1 MVRRYRTFGA
11 DSGRWDRFE
20 FRPGDIVISSP
31 PRSGTT
37 WTQVLCALLVFGGP
51 DFPAPLERVSP
62 WLDQQTRPI
71 DDVLADLAA
80 QRHRRFVKTHT
91 PLDGLPWRDD
101 VVYLMIGR
109 DPRDIAV
116 SLCHH
121 LANLDLDRLRTVR
134 GDAVGLD
141 DLADLPPR
149 VRPPTDPA
157 AHFRVF
163 VEVDSLGGPATLATV
178 LHHLSTGWERR
189 ADANVA
195 LFHYADYLAD
205 LPGELVRL
213 GRVLGIEVDDA
224 RASSLARHAALDQM
238 RERVGDVVPNASD
251 GIWLNPDAFLRQG
264 SSGQWRNLVS
274 AEDLAL
280 YDKRVASLVPP
291 DLAAWAHGGRFG
303 RGVNVGEV

>member
-51 DFPAPLERVSP
+51 EFPAPLERISP
-62 WLDQQTRPI
+62 WLDQQTRPVG
-71 DDVLADLAA
+71 DVLADLAA
-80 QRHRRFVKTHT
+80 QRHRRFVKTH
-91 PLDGLPWRDD
+91 
-101 VVYLMIGR
+101 
-109 DPRDIAV
+109 PRDVAV

-121 LANLDLDRLRTVR
+121 FANLDFDRLRTVR
-134 GDAVGLD
+134 ADAVGLD

-195 LFHYADYLAD
+195 LFHYADYQVD

-213 GRVLGIEVDDA
+213 GRVLGIDVDDA
-224 RASSLARHAALDQM
+224 GASSLARHAALDQM

-264 SSGQWRNLVS
+264 SSGQWRDLVS

-280 YDKRVASLVPP
+280 YDQRVASLVPP
-291 DLAAWAHGGRFG
+291 DLAAWAHGGRLG
-303 RGVNVGEV
+303 RGVNVGAN